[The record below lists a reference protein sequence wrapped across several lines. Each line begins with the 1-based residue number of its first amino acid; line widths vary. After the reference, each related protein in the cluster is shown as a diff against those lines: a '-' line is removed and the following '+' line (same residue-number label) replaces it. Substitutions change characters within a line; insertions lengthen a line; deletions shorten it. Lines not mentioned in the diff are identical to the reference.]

1 MVELRA
7 LRATMLADAMRP
19 LLRRETQYIACSLLA
34 VKSHVLRAISWPVAR
49 LRQIPRTSLRDEV
62 YLELQTAIVSGRLAP
77 GERIRDQALA
87 AELGVSRTPVREAF
101 KRLED
106 DGLVES
112 VAGVST
118 RVTPISPGAGLE
130 TAPVIV
136 ALQILAARLGVPR
149 LTEAH
154 ISQMR
159 AANRSFESALQARQV
174 ARTIAADD
182 EFHGVLVHAAGNETL
197 KRAIQSLLPAIR
209 RLAYRRFTS
218 FAGEESIEQH
228 DKIIAACADR
238 DPEKAAVAVDGNW
251 RNLALVVEAVPSVPK
266 AGAA

>member
-1 MVELRA
+1 M
-7 LRATMLADAMRP
+7 
-19 LLRRETQYIACSLLA
+19 
-34 VKSHVLRAISWPVAR
+34 
-49 LRQIPRTSLRDEV
+49 
-62 YLELQTAIVSGRLAP
+62 ELQTAIVSGRLAP

-87 AELGVSRTPVREAF
+87 VELGVSRTPVREAL

-112 VAGVST
+112 VAGVAT

-130 TAPVIV
+130 AAPVIV
-136 ALQILAARLGVPR
+136 SLQILAARLGVPR
-149 LTEAH
+149 LTQAH

-159 AANRSFESALQARQV
+159 TANRSFQTALHSKQV

-182 EFHGVLVHAAGNETL
+182 EFHGVLVHAAGNDTL
-197 KRAIQSLLPAIR
+197 DRAIQSLLPAIR

-218 FAGEESIEQH
+218 FAGEDSIEQH
-228 DKIIAACADR
+228 ERIIAACADG
-238 DPEKAAVAVDGNW
+238 DPDKAALAVDGNW
-251 RNLALVVEAVPSVPK
+251 RNLALVVEGEPSVAS